1 MSKKLPPLGS
11 DNPRTPSMREILK
24 PAELLLIAFVLAL
37 FLGLVVLLSTREPL
51 LALIGFGL
59 AFIVSLVVLAM
70 FVLSS
75 KKDDEEKADIS
86 EQDDEAQK
94 RREERDKK

>member
-11 DNPRTPSMREILK
+11 DNPRTPTLREVLK
-24 PAELLLIAFVLAL
+24 PAELVGIAFILAL
-37 FLGLVVLLSTREPL
+37 FLGLVALVSTREPI

-59 AFIVSLVVLAM
+59 AFIISLVVLAM

-75 KKDDEEKADIS
+75 KKDDDERADMA
-86 EQDDEAQK
+86 EQDDEAQR

>member
-1 MSKKLPPLGS
+1 MSKKLPSLGS

-24 PAELLLIAFVLAL
+24 PAELVGIAFAMAL
-37 FLGLVVLLSTREPL
+37 FLGLVALISTREPI

-75 KKDDEEKADIS
+75 KKDDDEKADMA
-86 EQDDEAQK
+86 EQDEEAQR
-94 RREERDKK
+94 RREERDNK

>member
-24 PAELLLIAFVLAL
+24 PAELVGIAFVMAL
-37 FLGLVVLLSTREPL
+37 FLGLVALISTREPI

-75 KKDDEEKADIS
+75 KKDDHERADIV
-86 EQDDEAQK
+86 EQDEAAQK
-94 RREERDKK
+94 RRQERDQK